1 MMNLRKHGR
10 LAACAVALV
19 SLGLPPGIP
28 AHAETPARY
37 WYDGTT
43 KIPLYRQPQLDR
55 SASNGRASEPGVP
68 RDSESFQARVKRSD
82 GKRSGGSGGRDAIGS
97 AAVTVYST
105 AAHPRGSSLLK
116 QGPGI
121 LFTLA
126 GGQQA
131 ERVQAWLAERGLRAE
146 PIAGG
151 IVFKV
156 GAIAGEPA
164 LDLANALYESGL
176 VQYAQP
182 NWVVDVER
190 R

>member
-19 SLGLPPGIP
+19 SLGLPPGTP

-37 WYDGTT
+37 WYDGTN
-43 KIPLYRQPQLDR
+43 KVPLYRQPQLDR

-82 GKRSGGSGGRDAIGS
+82 GSGGSDVIGS
-97 AAVTVYST
+97 SAVTVYST
-105 AAHPRGSSLLK
+105 AADPRGSRLLK

-126 GGQQA
+126 DGQRA

-151 IVFKV
+151 MVFKV

-182 NWVVDVER
+182 NWAVDVER

>member
-1 MMNLRKHGR
+1 MNLRKHGR

-19 SLGLPPGIP
+19 CLGLPAGI
-28 AHAETPARY
+28 AVHAETRARY

-43 KIPLYRQPQLDR
+43 RIPLYRQPQLDR
-55 SASNGRASEPGVP
+55 SASNGRAPEPGAP
-68 RDSESFQARVKRSD
+68 RDSAPFQARAKRS
-82 GKRSGGSGGRDAIGS
+82 SGSGGDATDTS
-97 AAVTVYST
+97 AVTVYST
-105 AAHPRGSSLLK
+105 AADQRGSRLLK

-126 GGQQA
+126 DGQRA
-131 ERVQAWLAERGLRAE
+131 ERVQAWLAARGLRAE

-151 IVFKV
+151 IAFKV

-176 VQYAQP
+176 VRYAQP
-182 NWVVDVER
+182 NWIVEVER